1 MNRKDLLLI
10 SLFYAAVCFV
20 ASSLFQVFS
29 DTQIP
34 HATQISLVVFFLYL
48 VSLISAWQLPIEEKP
63 IKILFLVTL
72 QMLFFL
78 GLEVYLFYGLKEPTD
93 GIFCLMQYLAL
104 LVVQTVFLV
113 KKF

>member
-1 MNRKDLLLI
+1 MTRKDFLLI
-10 SLFYAAVCFV
+10 SLFYAAVCFLS
-20 ASSLFQVFS
+20 SSLFQIFS

-34 HATQISLVVFFLYL
+34 HAKQISLVVFSLYL
-48 VSLISAWQLPIEEKP
+48 ISLISAWKLPIEEKP

-78 GLEVYLFYGLKEPTD
+78 GLEVYLFYGLKEPTN
-93 GIFCLMQYLAL
+93 GIFCLMQYLTL
-104 LVVQTVFLV
+104 LLVQTVFLV